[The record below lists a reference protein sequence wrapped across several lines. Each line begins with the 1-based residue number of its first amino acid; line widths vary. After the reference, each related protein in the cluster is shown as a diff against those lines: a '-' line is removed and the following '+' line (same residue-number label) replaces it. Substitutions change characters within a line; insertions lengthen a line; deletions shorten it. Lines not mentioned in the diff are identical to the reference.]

1 MLLTFSLVYRILAWR
16 VVLLLCLSFSSHS
29 SLISEDLSNCSP
41 LLLPKQLCSTS
52 CSTSAVFPVPG
63 DPEIRI
69 PGLEPLITDSNSCNS
84 HCRPAKSG
92 SSSSNGTSKNNGF
105 RVNCAAW
112 CWIKR
117 TGILT
122 HTDYFITLLAVFK
135 YLRIRKNDI
144 IRPTFV

>member
-1 MLLTFSLVYRILAWR
+1 MLLTFSLVCRILAWR
-16 VVLLLCLSFSSHS
+16 VVLVLCLSFSSHS
-29 SLISEDLSNCSP
+29 SLISEDLSNCS

-63 DPEIRI
+63 DPEIRM
-69 PGLEPLITDSNSCNS
+69 PGLEPLITDSNSCNN

-117 TGILT
+117 TRILT
-122 HTDYFITLLAVFK
+122 HTDLYYITAVQVFTYK
-135 YLRIRKNDI
+135 EKRYS
-144 IRPTFV
+144 PTFV